1 MMARV
6 WRGWAWPEKAQDYID
21 HLQQTVFPE
30 LYQIEG
36 FRGASVL
43 RRDLVDSVEFTVE
56 TLWESMAAI
65 RQFTGENVE
74 VAVVALAAQG
84 LFREYET
91 TVTHYEI
98 VLQTERKKH
107 DG

>member
-6 WRGWAWPEKAQDYID
+6 WRGWAWPEKAQDYIE
-21 HLQQTVFPE
+21 HLQQTIFSE

-43 RRDLVDSVEFTVE
+43 RRNLADSVEFTVE

-65 RQFTGENVE
+65 RQFAGENVE
-74 VAVVALAAQG
+74 VAVVAPAAQG
-84 LFREYET
+84 LFRKYET
-91 TVTHYEI
+91 TVTHYEV
-98 VLQTERKKH
+98 VLQTERKNH